1 MAQAQST
8 EHPAPTIPIARGGPI
23 TTETLNAILPQ
34 ARRAPWEMTPEF
46 GEFML
51 LTFAP
56 LIEELIQRRRAMEL
70 IHDVADPANVVR
82 LIQPG
87 DA

>member
-1 MAQAQST
+1 MAQAHNL
-8 EHPAPTIPIARGGPI
+8 EHAAPTIPIARGGPI

-34 ARRAPWEMTPEF
+34 ARRAPYDMTPEF

-51 LTFAP
+51 ITYAP
-56 LIEELIQRRRAMEL
+56 LIEELIQRRRAMQL
-70 IHDVADPANVVR
+70 IHDVADPDNVVQ